1 MCRRPNAFYSFFWLK
16 VVSSPFSIYS
26 LYVLDGYQ
34 LLSWNVSEGLH
45 WFFFFLLLPQTALWF
60 SVSFFSATLLWS
72 HQLHFISP
80 ISSLLILCDCFIAE
94 SINNMVLLISSML
107 SFSMKGWNRLS
118 RPGREASKKLEFGNL
133 LLGWPFLGNKNDC
146 SVSLFIGTGT
156 GGPVS
161 W

>member
-1 MCRRPNAFYSFFWLK
+1 MHFILSFGWRWS
-16 VVSSPFSIYS
+16 VPHSPFIVCMCLMATNCSHEMSVKVCI
-26 LYVLDGYQ
+26 D
-34 LLSWNVSEGLH
+34 
-45 WFFFFLLLPQTALWF
+45 FFFFLLLPQTALWF